1 MKESYLKNRWQ
12 SDTDLGAKILSHFK
26 RLPTLVMAARH
37 PFVCWMVATVF
48 ERCYRYRGYGK
59 DPPRLTPFYVN
70 ILMVQMN
77 RRLQF
82 YYDRREN
89 ELVTCLC
96 FISKQ
101 LPVLLQTTAALV
113 C

>member
-1 MKESYLKNRWQ
+1 
-12 SDTDLGAKILSHFK
+12 
-26 RLPTLVMAARH
+26 MAARH

-89 ELVTCLC
+89 ELVTCLFHFQTASSPAANYC
-96 FISKQ
+96 CSSLLALGEKERLCPQ
-101 LPVLLQTTAALV
+101 CVLHEFLK
-113 C
+113 